1 MQNHKKE
8 QESVNEY
15 DPEFIRDLFNRMSG
29 SYERV
34 NYITSF
40 GFSLRWRKQF
50 LKAIAPTPE
59 PIRILDLMTGMGE
72 TWNPIRSRFPN
83 AELSTL
89 DYSEGMLVHAND
101 KNKKQ
106 FSGKVIVH
114 HQDLLK
120 NTLPADH
127 YDVALSAFGLKT
139 FNPEQINKLAA
150 EVKRILKPGGRFSL
164 IEVSAPT
171 SPVLYGLYKL
181 HLKHIVPLCG
191 KIFLGNPEEYR
202 MLWKY
207 TERFGNS
214 RRTAAIFTEAGLK
227 TQYVSYFGGC
237 ATGVIGQ
244 KLPGS

>member
-1 MQNHKKE
+1 MQNKIQASE
-8 QESVNEY
+8 AVNEY

-50 LKAIAPTPE
+50 LKKIAPSKE

-72 TWNPIRSRFPN
+72 TWNPIRDRFPN

-89 DYSEGMLVHAND
+89 DYSEGMLVHANH
-101 KNKKQ
+101 KNQKS

-120 NTLPADH
+120 NTLPSDH
-127 YDVALSAFGLKT
+127 YDVVLSAFGLKT
-139 FNPEQINKLAA
+139 FNPQQVNRLAE
-150 EVKRILKPGGRFSL
+150 EVKRVLKPGGKFSL
-164 IEVSAPT
+164 IEVS
-171 SPVLYGLYKL
+171 SPNSALLQALYRL
-181 HLKHIVPLCG
+181 HLKHVVPICG
-191 KIFLGNPEEYR
+191 RLFLGNPQEYR

-207 TERFGNS
+207 TEQFGNS
-214 RRTAAIFTEAGLK
+214 ESAAQQFKKAGLNAE
-227 TQYVSYFGGC
+227 YVAYFGGC
-237 ATGVIGQ
+237 ATGIQGC
-244 KLPGS
+244 KL

>member
-1 MQNHKKE
+1 MQNKIQASE
-8 QESVNEY
+8 AVNEY

-50 LKAIAPTPE
+50 LKNIAPSKE

-72 TWNPIRSRFPN
+72 TWNPIRDRFPN

-89 DYSEGMLVHAND
+89 DYSEGMLVHANH
-101 KNKKQ
+101 KNQKS

-120 NTLPADH
+120 NTLPSDH
-127 YDVALSAFGLKT
+127 YDVVLSAFGLKT
-139 FNPEQINKLAA
+139 FNPQQVNRLAE
-150 EVKRILKPGGRFSL
+150 EVKRVLKPGGKFSL
-164 IEVSAPT
+164 IEVS
-171 SPVLYGLYKL
+171 SPNSALLHALYRL
-181 HLKHIVPLCG
+181 HLKHVVPICG
-191 KIFLGNPEEYR
+191 RLFLGNPQEYR

-207 TERFGNS
+207 TEQFGNS
-214 RRTAAIFTEAGLK
+214 ESAAQQFKKAGLNAE
-227 TQYVSYFGGC
+227 YVAYFGGC
-237 ATGVIGQ
+237 ATGIQGC
-244 KLPGS
+244 KL

>member
-1 MQNHKKE
+1 MQNKI
-8 QESVNEY
+8 QLSDTVNEY

-40 GFSLRWRKQF
+40 VFSLRWRKQF
-50 LKAIAPTPE
+50 LKNIAPSKE

-72 TWNPIRSRFPN
+72 TWNPIRDRFPN

-89 DYSEGMLVHAND
+89 DYSEGMLVHANH
-101 KNKKQ
+101 KNQKS

-120 NTLPADH
+120 NTLPSDN
-127 YDVALSAFGLKT
+127 YDIVLSAFGLKT
-139 FNPEQINKLAA
+139 FNPEQVNRLA
-150 EVKRILKPGGRFSL
+150 EEIKRVLKPGGKFSL
-164 IEVSAPT
+164 IEVS
-171 SPVLYGLYKL
+171 SPNNAVLHALYKL
-181 HLKHIVPLCG
+181 HLKHVVPICG
-191 KIFLGNPEEYR
+191 KLFLGNPQEYR

-214 RRTAAIFTEAGLK
+214 ESAAEQFKKTGLK
-227 TQYVSYFGGC
+227 AENIAYFGGC
-237 ATGVIGQ
+237 ATGITGT
-244 KLPGS
+244 KS